1 MSGFLGTNWFN
12 NSYGTGAPESISQ
25 SNFEAWFQSGTL
37 STFTYEDSTYGNYLV
52 LASPGGN
59 TFIEHN
65 SIKQIPLCVS
75 STSSTRFRASST
87 TSST

>member
-12 NSYGTGAPESISQ
+12 NSYGAGDPESISQ

-37 STFTYEDSTYGNYLV
+37 STFTYEDSTYGNYLQ

-59 TFIEHN
+59 NFKEHN
-65 SIKQIPLCVS
+65 SIKFLTVS
-75 STSSTRFRASST
+75 ILPVEITKSSGTSC
-87 TSST
+87 